1 MSRSTTVA
9 ESLRMQRKTHDGAHT
24 AHHRKIMLAI
34 TQLHALPAQ
43 LSDLEREASMQGFR
57 FLRRL
62 IEEWHSGSNR
72 FDKPGERLLVAK
84 DDGNIVGIAGLNVDP
99 YATARDTARLR
110 RVYVANDHRR
120 RGIGEAL
127 VGALLAEASPRFR
140 VVRLST
146 DTDVAAAFYERLGFS
161 AVADETATHEK
172 MLW

>member
-1 MSRSTTVA
+1 MRRSTTVA

-24 AHHRKIMLAI
+24 AYLWKIMLAI

-43 LSDLEREASMQGFR
+43 LFDLEREASTQGFR

-62 IEEWHSGSNR
+62 IEEWRSGSNR
-72 FDKPGERLLVAK
+72 FDKPGERLLVAE
-84 DDGNIVGIAGLNVDP
+84 DDGNIVGIGGLNVDP

-127 VGALLAEASPRFR
+127 VGALLEEASSRFR